1 MMRKNWIGRSCA
13 SPAGRRMAG
22 IMMAGMLAA
31 SAAPARDMF
40 VITSTNTSTNDVLVF
55 EFSLTPTPSLSLV
68 SMLPTGGAGGAGGNA
83 GAVEFGATSG
93 AVANY
98 GSNTV
103 TRLVRANNTIGVAN
117 TISLAPS
124 CTGPVSVALN
134 ASHLYVVGANC
145 AESHL
150 WPTGAVDGMVAM
162 SDSSAGQIAVGQTWA
177 GVTLKSGLVV
187 QLPLTADGALSG
199 KSTPVVLPANAN
211 NTPLGA
217 AFWGNILGLNPAHSP
232 NSFALVSPNGTV
244 AAVEGPQPAYP
255 ANAPCWL
262 AKGAGNIWYAANSP
276 GSAISIFF
284 SDGQGGQFYKSI
296 PLPGTPTDI
305 TVSRDQSWLAV
316 IYTAADG
323 SGGQIALYSID
334 DYGDL
339 TLMATS
345 SPIAVAA
352 FSGVAISQ

>member
-1 MMRKNWIGRSCA
+1 MML
-13 SPAGRRMAG
+13 
-22 IMMAGMLAA
+22 AGMLVAA
-31 SAAPARDMF
+31 AAPARDMF
-40 VITSTNTSTNDVLVF
+40 VLTSTNGSPNDVLVF
-55 EFSLTPTPSLSLV
+55 EFSVAPTPSLELR
-68 SMLPTGGAGGAGGNA
+68 SMLPTGGTGGASGNA
-83 GAVEFGATSG
+83 GAVQFEVNSG
-93 AVANY
+93 AVANF

-103 TRLVRANNTIGVAN
+103 TRLVRVNDTIGVAK

-150 WPTGAVDGMVAM
+150 WTTGVVDGMVAV

-177 GVTLKSGLVV
+177 GVTQKSGPVL

-199 KSTPVVLPANAN
+199 KSNVVALPSGAN

-232 NSFALVSPNGTV
+232 DSFALVNQAGTV
-244 AAVEGPQPAYP
+244 YAVQGPQPPYP

-262 AKGAGNIWYAANSP
+262 AKGAGNIWYSANSP

-284 SDGQGGQFYKSI
+284 SDGQGGQFYKSVS
-296 PLPGTPTDI
+296 LPGTPTDI
-305 TVSRDQSWLAV
+305 TVSRDKSWLAV

-323 SGGQIALYSID
+323 SGGRIALYSID

-339 TLMATS
+339 TLVATS
-345 SPIAVAA
+345 SPVGVAG
-352 FSGVAISQ
+352 FNGVAISQ

>member
-1 MMRKNWIGRSCA
+1 MQKNWIGRSCA
-13 SPAGRRMAG
+13 SKAGQRMAG
-22 IMMAGMLAA
+22 IAMMGMLAA
-31 SAAPARDMF
+31 AAAPARDMF
-40 VITSTNTSTNDVLVF
+40 VLTSTNTSANDVLVF
-55 EFSLTPTPSLSLV
+55 EFGVAPTPSLSLV
-68 SMLPTGGAGGAGGNA
+68 SMLPTGGAGGASGNG
-83 GAVEFGATSG
+83 GAVQFGAAAG
-93 AVANY
+93 VVANY

-103 TRLVRANNTIGVAN
+103 TRLVRTNNTIGVGK

-150 WPTGAVDGMVAM
+150 WPTGALDGMVPM
-162 SDSSAGQIAVGQTWA
+162 SDSSAGQIVVGQTWA
-177 GVTLKSGLVV
+177 GVTLKSGPVV

-199 KSTPVVLPANAN
+199 KSTAVTLPANAN

-232 NSFALVSPNGTV
+232 DSFALVSANGTV
-244 AAVEGPQPAYP
+244 AAVQGPQPAYP
-255 ANAPCWL
+255 SNAPCWL
-262 AKGAGNIWYAANSP
+262 AKGAGNIWYSANSP
-276 GSAISIFF
+276 GSSISIFF
-284 SDGQGGQFYKSI
+284 SDGQGGQFYKSL
-296 PLPGTPTDI
+296 PVPGTPTDI

-323 SGGQIALYSID
+323 SGGRIALYSID

-345 SPIAVAA
+345 SPMGVAA
-352 FSGVAISQ
+352 FNGVAISQ

>member
-1 MMRKNWIGRSCA
+1 MML
-13 SPAGRRMAG
+13 
-22 IMMAGMLAA
+22 AGMLVAA
-31 SAAPARDMF
+31 AAPARDMF
-40 VITSTNTSTNDVLVF
+40 VLTSTNGSPNDVQVF
-55 EFSLTPTPSLSLV
+55 EFSVAPTPSLALV
-68 SMLPTGGAGGAGGNA
+68 SMLPTGGTGGASGNA
-83 GAVEFGATSG
+83 GAVQFGVNSG
-93 AVANY
+93 AVANF

-103 TRLVRANNTIGVAN
+103 TRLERANNTIGVAK

-150 WPTGAVDGMVAM
+150 WPTGAVDGMVAV

-177 GVTLKSGLVV
+177 GVTLKSGPVL

-199 KSTPVVLPANAN
+199 KSNVVALPSGAN

-232 NSFALVSPNGTV
+232 DSFALVNQIGTV
-244 AAVEGPQPAYP
+244 YAVQGPQPPYP

-262 AKGAGNIWYAANSP
+262 AKGAGNIWYSANSP

-284 SDGQGGQFYKSI
+284 SDGQGGQFYKSVS
-296 PLPGTPTDI
+296 LPGTPTDI
-305 TVSRDQSWLAV
+305 TVSRDKSWLAV

-323 SGGQIALYSID
+323 SGGRIALYSID

-345 SPIAVAA
+345 SPVGVAG
-352 FSGVAISQ
+352 FNGVAISQ